1 MSHFFAYLSR
11 MRFIRRWNI
20 MRNTQSENIQEHS
33 LQVSMVAHALCR
45 IKNRYYDGRVDEGKV
60 LALAVYH
67 EAPEVITGDLSTPI
81 KYFNPEIKH
90 AYKKVEQIAAS
101 TLLAMLPDDLQAEY
115 QPLLLPDETSE
126 EWQIVKAA
134 DRICA
139 YLKCVEEMKAGNMEF
154 EKAQANIRSSI
165 DRLGRP
171 EVSYF
176 MEKFAPS
183 FSLSLD
189 ELN

>member
-11 MRFIRRWNI
+11 MRFIRRWNV

-33 LQVSMVAHALCR
+33 LQVAMIAHALCR
-45 IKNRYYDGRVDEGKV
+45 IKNRLFCGTVDEGRV
-60 LALAVYH
+60 LALSIYH
-67 EAPEVITGDLSTPI
+67 EASEVITGDLSTPI
-81 KYFNPEIKH
+81 KYFNPQIRD
-90 AYKKVEQIAAS
+90 AYKSVEKIAAQ
-101 TLLAMLPDDLQAEY
+101 TLLSMLPEQFRPDYEA
-115 QPLLLPDETSE
+115 LLLPDEQQE

-139 YLKCVEEMKAGNMEF
+139 YLKCVEEMKAGNREF
-154 EKAQANIRSSI
+154 EKAQANIKSAI
-165 DRLGRP
+165 DNLKRP
-171 EVSYF
+171 EVAYF
-176 MEKFAPS
+176 MEQFAPS